1 MVQALQRVDRKMDGA
16 QERGQGR
23 SFNGEIETKLLRQ
36 IEDVSVKLTECSSKL
51 SSPQGMGGYGP
62 REMMPESPQGKSQ
75 PGQFSDDK
83 LKAFNDTL
91 KRELGQLVGQ
101 AINQMGASVDTALRN
116 ALGGVEERMV
126 DIRRMNMTVMDT
138 ITGIQE
144 RTERTSDMACE
155 KMQSLEHI
163 HPERICAGIT
173 MKFEQTMQVAVSNQ
187 VQRMQ
192 REIEESMF
200 GTGPLNF
207 GSGTAGSDSGR
218 SESHGHPGQAF
229 SSGNYGTIGS
239 RIAELCRSMDLTTER
254 LNNGAMR
261 LEGCAGSGGSESM
274 HELLNKEFQAVQ
286 QISEQL
292 VTMSTQMDQRGSDLN
307 SGLDRYQENLS
318 QQIQQMST
326 RVAEGMQKFELA
338 IGKILR
344 SLPSGPSSSPK

>member
-1 MVQALQRVDRKMDGA
+1 MGVR
-16 QERGQGR
+16 
-23 SFNGEIETKLLRQ
+23 
-36 IEDVSVKLTECSSKL
+36 
-51 SSPQGMGGYGP
+51 GMGPG
-62 REMMPESPQGKSQ
+62 EMMPESSQGNSQ
-75 PGQFSDDK
+75 PGQFSEEK
-83 LKAFNDTL
+83 LKSFNETL

-101 AINQMGASVDTALRN
+101 AINQMGSSVDAAVRN

-155 KMQSLEHI
+155 KMQSLEYI
-163 HPERICAGIT
+163 HPERIADGIT
-173 MKFEQTMQVAVSNQ
+173 LKFEQTMQVAVSNQ

-200 GTGPLNF
+200 GTGTVNL
-207 GSGTAGSDSGR
+207 GTCSTQSDSGK
-218 SESHGHPGQAF
+218 SDDGHRGPVAF
-229 SSGNYGTIGS
+229 SGGSYGTIGK
-239 RIAELCRSMDLTTER
+239 RIAELCKSMDLITER
-254 LNNGAMR
+254 LNAGAMR
-261 LEGCAGSGGSESM
+261 LEGYAGGGGSESM
-274 HELLNKEFQAVQ
+274 HELLNKEFRAVQ

-292 VTMSTQMDQRGSDLN
+292 TTMSVQMDQRGSDLN
-307 SGLDRYQENLS
+307 NGLDRYQENVS